1 MPSARTV
8 RCLPGVLRF
17 SVICGTPGVF
27 VRRSAVWRVREGRGK
42 GEEQAGRGGR
52 ITRRARC
59 EAGPLRSDLVNQI
72 IKLCQNPSDC
82 TPKSEGMHDR
92 PLVRSTGQLK
102 VQVATHVEYSRP
114 VRRSRISCNTFKNG
128 RFQDIDSQIRQSGST
143 VWPNSPA
150 HHKAPNARSTAGV
163 CAIVRPGSG
172 RGRQARPPDTAPS
185 AWCESARRGLV
196 RPTRARP
203 PACRRSAS
211 RRWRRRRRTAG
222 RTPRSPTVPS
232 LPRGWRAARSRGGG
246 RRSCRRGG

>member
-1 MPSARTV
+1 MAHAGR
-8 RCLPGVLRF
+8 
-17 SVICGTPGVF
+17 
-27 VRRSAVWRVREGRGK
+27 AREGR
-42 GEEQAGRGGR
+42 RTGG
-52 ITRRARC
+52 ARWTHY
-59 EAGPLRSDLVNQI
+59 EAGSLRSGLLRSDLVNQI
-72 IKLCQNPSDC
+72 IKFCQNPSDC

-92 PLVRSTGQLK
+92 PLVRSTGLLK
-102 VQVATHVEYSRP
+102 VQFATHVEYSRP

-128 RFQDIDSQIRQSGST
+128 RFQDIDSQVRQSGST

-185 AWCESARRGLV
+185 AWCESARRGPVRPTRV

-203 PACRRSAS
+203 PACRRFAS